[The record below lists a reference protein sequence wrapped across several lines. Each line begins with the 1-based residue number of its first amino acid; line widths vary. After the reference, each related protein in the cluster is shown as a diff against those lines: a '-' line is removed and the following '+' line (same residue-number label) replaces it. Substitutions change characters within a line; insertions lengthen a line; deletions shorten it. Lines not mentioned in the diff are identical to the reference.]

1 MEQFAHGW
9 VTGAE
14 NRHKSSLVQAGKS
27 EEAAVYVRRIREA
40 NVVAAEEFYNKRR
53 RKPRGQPRHSQWQ
66 KNSLRGCH
74 EL

>member
-27 EEAAVYVRRIREA
+27 AEAAVYVRRIREA
-40 NVVAAEEFYNKRR
+40 NEVAAEEAKRAAEA
-53 RKPRGQPRHSQWQ
+53 
-66 KNSLRGCH
+66 LAMAE
-74 EL
+74 ELAAGLS

>member
-27 EEAAVYVRRIREA
+27 EEAALYVRRIHEA
-40 NVVAAEEFYNKRR
+40 NVVAAEAAKAAAEA
-53 RKPRGQPRHSQWQ
+53 
-66 KNSLRGCH
+66 LAMAE
-74 EL
+74 ELAAAIVSCSVEMRE

>member
-27 EEAAVYVRRIREA
+27 EEAALYVRRIREA
-40 NVVAAEEFYNKRR
+40 NEVAAEVEAKRAA
-53 RKPRGQPRHSQWQ
+53 KA
-66 KNSLRGCH
+66 LAMAE
-74 EL
+74 ELAAGLS

>member
-27 EEAAVYVRRIREA
+27 AEAAVYVRRIREA
-40 NVVAAEEFYNKRR
+40 NVVAAEEAKRAAEA
-53 RKPRGQPRHSQWQ
+53 
-66 KNSLRGCH
+66 LAMAE
-74 EL
+74 ELAAGLS

>member
-27 EEAAVYVRRIREA
+27 EEAALYVRRIREA
-40 NVVAAEEFYNKRR
+40 NEVAAEEAKRAADEA
-53 RKPRGQPRHSQWQ
+53 
-66 KNSLRGCH
+66 LAMAE
-74 EL
+74 ELAAGLS